1 MSHNQYRATIIEEIL
16 DVTQQPIILFTPLL
30 ANNTQIYNHIVTQTS
45 ILIYTISCLIL
56 FVFILLC

>member
-1 MSHNQYRATIIEEIL
+1 MSHSQYRATIIEEIL

-45 ILIYTISCLIL
+45 ILIYTISCLVL

>member
-45 ILIYTISCLIL
+45 ILIYTISCLVL